1 MRDLEPISQ
10 RVPFQK
16 TSKEQRSLGQLS
28 GWGSSLEQMMTRSY
42 FHPHVVLCYCLL
54 FIIILNSWFSI
65 SLKSFASW
73 KTTEIYP
80 REPHQLWPYSKYLCS
95 SRFCYVSPD
104 VSQAVTVRSHCRL
117 TVTCKRLEVGGRLF
131 SDVKMAV
138 LIFRG
143 LGKNIK
149 WYGHSLN
156 HLKTIFL
163 VETNFDNVQDY
174 HHKSKTNQ

>member
-104 VSQAVTVRSHCRL
+104 VSQAVTVRSRCRL
-117 TVTCKRLEVGGRLF
+117 TVTWKRLEVGGQSF

-149 WYGHSLN
+149 WYGYSLN
-156 HLKTIFL
+156 HLKIIFL
-163 VETNFDNVQDY
+163 VKTNFENVQDY